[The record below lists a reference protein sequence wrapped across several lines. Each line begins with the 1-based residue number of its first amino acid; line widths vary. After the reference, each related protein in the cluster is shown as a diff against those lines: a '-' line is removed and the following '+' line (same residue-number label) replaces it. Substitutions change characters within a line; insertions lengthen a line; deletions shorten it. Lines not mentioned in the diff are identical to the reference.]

1 MSTPSNVIQAMVVMI
16 GTWMQTHVSTKRK
29 TFQRTPFCFGFYL
42 FSFFC
47 CWVNC
52 HCSAPKHRCVC
63 VACVVRV
70 WYCFVHRLGNSTNVW
85 AGEKEKER
93 DEEDGEAQ
101 EGAKG
106 KKQRRKAKSWS
117 ALPTHCATA
126 TRCPRTATTTTV
138 AACVAIYL
146 PIVVRAP
153 SNPPLV
159 RHRPM
164 CCTPRRISLGRL
176 RSREKV
182 EG

>member
-29 TFQRTPFCFGFYL
+29 TFQRTLFCFGFYL

-47 CWVNC
+47 CWVNR

-117 ALPTHCATA
+117 ALPTA

-138 AACVAIYL
+138 VAHVAMYL

-159 RHRPM
+159 RHLPM

>member
-1 MSTPSNVIQAMVVMI
+1 MVVMI
-16 GTWMQTHVSTKRK
+16 GTWMQTHVFTKRK
-29 TFQRTPFCFGFYL
+29 TFRRTLFCFGFYL

-47 CWVNC
+47 CWVNR

-117 ALPTHCATA
+117 AIPTS
-126 TRCPRTATTTTV
+126 TRCPAQQQQQQSLH
-138 AACVAIYL
+138 AL
-146 PIVVRAP
+146 P
-153 SNPPLV
+153 STYPLLFV
-159 RHRPM
+159 HRPI
-164 CCTPRRISLGRL
+164 RRSCGIVQCVVHPDVYHL
-176 RSREKV
+176 V
-182 EG
+182 A

>member
-1 MSTPSNVIQAMVVMI
+1 MVVMI

-29 TFQRTPFCFGFYL
+29 TFRRTLFCFGFYL

-63 VACVVRV
+63 VVCVVRV
-70 WYCFVHRLGNSTNVW
+70 WYCFGHRLENSTDVW
-85 AGEKEKER
+85 AEEKEKEKER

-117 ALPTHCATA
+117 ALPTA
-126 TRCPRTATTTTV
+126 TRCPAQQQQQQSLH
-138 AACVAIYL
+138 AL
-146 PIVVRAP
+146 P
-153 SNPPLV
+153 STYPLLFV
-159 RHRPM
+159 HRPI
-164 CCTPRRISLGRL
+164 RRSCGIVQCVVHPDVYHL
-176 RSREKV
+176 V
-182 EG
+182 A